1 MNSSLQAWQL
11 AALVA
16 TALSGTGLW
25 LLLSRAGALGRTL
38 GALLTIGG
46 LSLAGTSGA
55 FAGGE
60 PRLGSWV
67 LDLTFVKL
75 AVITLAAAVCTISFR
90 NPVYSA
96 IWFGLTLLGSA
107 GLMLFQGAQFLS
119 LATVVVYAGA
129 ILVMFLFVL
138 MLANP
143 RGRSYFDRLSWEPLL
158 ASATGAVII
167 GLLTLSLVTVFLTGP
182 PENRPRTAVTAEAR
196 AGEILA
202 DQHMAHLGRRLF
214 SQHLIAI
221 EVAGTL
227 LLVALVGSVAVA
239 LAEREQALQRGG
251 SGR

>member
-1 MNSSLQAWQL
+1 MNVSLQAWQL

-25 LLLSRAGALGRTL
+25 LLLSRAGTTGRTL

-67 LDLTFVKL
+67 LDLAFVKL
-75 AVITLAAAVCTISFR
+75 AVMTLAAAVCTISFR
-90 NPVYSA
+90 NPVYA
-96 IWFGLTLLGSA
+96 VIWFGMTLLGSA

-143 RGRSYFDRLSWEPLL
+143 QGRSYYDRLNWEPLM
-158 ASATGAVII
+158 AAAAGAVII
-167 GLLTLSLVTVFLTGP
+167 GLLTMTLVTVFLTGP
-182 PENRPRTAVTAEAR
+182 VENRPHTSVTTEAR
-196 AGEILA
+196 QGEILA
-202 DQHMAHLGRRLF
+202 DQHMAHLGRHLF

-239 LAEREQALQRGG
+239 LAEREQAVHGG
-251 SGR
+251 GTGR